1 MNQSKE
7 CISIV
12 SQLMLAKSL
21 LDWRENPDM
30 SFRRIFRLNFNQSI
44 LSSKPLKS
52 DTLLDLAITNTLS
65 NLVRQT
71 FVTNYEYLRH
81 NIDDKMSAKLKNI
94 RNQTSDNSSN
104 LNTTKFM
111 DAIRQSLAHNDL
123 SNEIPNWKLNN
134 EFKIEINFKGQTF
147 TFDLFQF
154 HTLMNEFLILKKQR
168 FYSNFEINQ
177 DNLSKMIFKRK
188 LSTKNIHECIKIYE
202 NIKTNELY
210 ELDTHQ
216 CSALINL
223 FTSDE
228 KISPISHLIQIADN
242 NYFISQKLCPLKHNA
257 GHISYLNNLCFRSLI
272 KLRNNYISRQNYL
285 DASED
290 FEYDVNLID
299 ETNDGDARSK
309 LLHFIQTE
317 NIAFEV
323 TLLTNAMFTMFS
335 ISSPNSLAK
344 YFNEYDIDINRLRN
358 ALMHGRYFY
367 DCKAG
372 FEFYDGKTNSTLEH
386 VATLSVNQIFS
397 AVGKFIQDNQT
408 TLSSSL

>member
-111 DAIRQSLAHNDL
+111 DTIRQSLAHNDL
-123 SNEIPNWKLNN
+123 SNEIPNWKLND

-188 LSTKNIHECIKIYE
+188 LSTKNIHE
-202 NIKTNELY
+202 
-210 ELDTHQ
+210 
-216 CSALINL
+216 
-223 FTSDE
+223 
-228 KISPISHLIQIADN
+228 
-242 NYFISQKLCPLKHNA
+242 
-257 GHISYLNNLCFRSLI
+257 
-272 KLRNNYISRQNYL
+272 
-285 DASED
+285 
-290 FEYDVNLID
+290 
-299 ETNDGDARSK
+299 
-309 LLHFIQTE
+309 
-317 NIAFEV
+317 
-323 TLLTNAMFTMFS
+323 
-335 ISSPNSLAK
+335 
-344 YFNEYDIDINRLRN
+344 
-358 ALMHGRYFY
+358 
-367 DCKAG
+367 
-372 FEFYDGKTNSTLEH
+372 
-386 VATLSVNQIFS
+386 
-397 AVGKFIQDNQT
+397 
-408 TLSSSL
+408 